1 MAYYSDLPLDFTAN
15 PVSGDVRPVE
25 DAIAIKRALQN
36 LIRTPKGARPFNPE
50 YGCDIQKFLFM
61 PIDSITKLEA
71 ANEITRAIAAYEP
84 RVTVIDVIVEEDR
97 NVEGLQITIQ
107 LRIGN
112 LPTTLTTSISR
123 NN

>member
-1 MAYYSDLPLDFTAN
+1 MAYYSDLPLDFIPN
-15 PVSGDVRPVE
+15 PVSGDIRPVE
-25 DAIAIKRALQN
+25 DAIAIKRALEN
-36 LIRTPKGARPFNPE
+36 LIRTPRGARPFNPE

-71 ANEITRAIAAYEP
+71 AKEITRAIAAFEP
-84 RVTVIDVIVEEDR
+84 RVTVIDVIVEEDKS
-97 NVEGLQITIQ
+97 VDGLQITMKI
-107 LRIGN
+107 RVGN